1 MIYQGKFL
9 YAMYCLLPE
18 NADSIKIGYDKGKIE
33 LCINNEPQIWTHLI
47 DQELLYNTD
56 IRAYSG
62 VLVEAPFSK
71 GVNVPQEAPAKIA
84 VWAGWQIIRLY
95 MDKHP
100 DVSLAKLLA
109 DLNHD
114 KILRESGYK
123 P

>member
-1 MIYQGKFL
+1 MGTTK
-9 YAMYCLLPE
+9 E
-18 NADSIKIGYDKGKIE
+18 KSSGVK
-33 LCINNEPQIWTHLI
+33 NNEPQIWTHLI

-100 DVSLAKLLA
+100 DVSLAQLLA
-109 DLNHD
+109 DIDHD